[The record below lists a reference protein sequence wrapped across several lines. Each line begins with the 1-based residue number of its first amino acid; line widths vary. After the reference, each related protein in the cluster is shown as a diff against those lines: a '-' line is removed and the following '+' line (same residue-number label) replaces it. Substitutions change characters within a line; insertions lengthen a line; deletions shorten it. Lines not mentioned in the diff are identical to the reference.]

1 MPEEQP
7 YKRQWRAYKTQGGFC
22 PVKEFLETLASDDAH
37 AVALAMREVA
47 VYGLASAR
55 HLRGDI
61 YEVRA
66 DGNHQSFRILF
77 ATEGRYQQVLLSLEA
92 FSKKTPKT
100 PPQKID
106 LAEKRLADW
115 RKRGQ

>member
-7 YKRQWRAYKTQGGFC
+7 YKRQWRAYKTQSGAC
-22 PVKEFLETLASDDAH
+22 PVEEFLETLAGEDAQ
-37 AVALAMREVA
+37 AVALAMKEAA

-55 HLRGDI
+55 HVRGDI

-66 DGNHQSFRILF
+66 DGNHQTFRILF
-77 ATEGRYQQVLLSLEA
+77 ATEGRYHHVLLSLEA

-100 PPQKID
+100 PPQKIE
-106 LAEKRLADW
+106 LAEKQLADW
-115 RKRGQ
+115 RQRGQ

>member
-1 MPEEQP
+1 MSGEQP
-7 YKRQWRAYKTQGGFC
+7 YKRQWRAYKTQSGAC
-22 PVKEFLETLASDDAH
+22 PVKDFLETLASEDAQ
-37 AVALAMREVA
+37 AVALAMKEVA

-66 DGNHQSFRILF
+66 DGNHQTFRILF
-77 ATEGRYQQVLLSLEA
+77 ATEGRYHQILLSLEA
-92 FSKKTPKT
+92 FSKKTLKT
-100 PPQKID
+100 STQKIE